1 MEALQMI
8 GNAVKSIFLE
18 NEESLLIDGN
28 NVATLTDTNNLEH
41 ALLVLTNIG
50 YSKVPVLN
58 KEQQLV
64 GLISL
69 SNVVSEM
76 FDTESINSDR
86 LAEIKVSDVMEKEVK
101 SIQLPFNI
109 EKILNLL
116 VDANFIPVVDEKEK
130 FLGIVTR
137 KEILKSVNH
146 LAHELELK
154 YDVYEK
160 EFQTGE
166 ALSTAF
172 NVYPKQ

>member
-1 MEALQMI
+1 MI

-18 NEESLLIDGN
+18 NEENLLINGD

-50 YSKVPVLN
+50 YSKIPVLN

-76 FDTESINSDR
+76 FDTESINPER
-86 LAEIKVSDVMEKEVK
+86 LAEIKVSDVMDKNVK
-101 SIQLPFNI
+101 ATMLPFNI

-116 VDANFIPVVDEKEK
+116 VDANFIPVIDEKEK

-154 YDVYEK
+154 FDVYEK
-160 EFQTGE
+160 EIKEGE
-166 ALSTAF
+166 TLSKAF
-172 NVYPKQ
+172 NVYPKR

>member
-1 MEALQMI
+1 MI

-18 NEESLLIDGN
+18 NEENLLINGD

-50 YSKVPVLN
+50 YSKIPVLN

-76 FDTESINSDR
+76 FDTESINPER
-86 LAEIKVSDVMEKEVK
+86 LAEIKVSDVMDKNVK
-101 SIQLPFNI
+101 ATMLPFNI

-116 VDANFIPVVDEKEK
+116 VDGNFIPVVDDKEK
-130 FLGIVTR
+130 FLGIITR

-160 EFQTGE
+160 EIQEGE
-166 ALSTAF
+166 TLNKAF
-172 NVYPKQ
+172 NIYPKR

>member
-1 MEALQMI
+1 MI

-18 NEESLLIDGN
+18 NEENLLINGD

-50 YSKVPVLN
+50 YSKIPVLN
-58 KEQQLV
+58 KEQELV

-69 SNVVSEM
+69 SNVVGEM
-76 FDTESINSDR
+76 FDTESINPER
-86 LAEIKVSDVMEKEVK
+86 LADIKVSDVMDKNVK
-101 SIQLPFNI
+101 ATMLPFNI

-116 VDANFIPVVDEKEK
+116 VDTNFIPVVDEKEK
-130 FLGIVTR
+130 FLGIITR

-160 EFQTGE
+160 EIPTGE
-166 ALSTAF
+166 TLSKAF
-172 NVYPKQ
+172 NVYPKR

>member
-1 MEALQMI
+1 MI

-18 NEESLLIDGN
+18 NEENLLINGD

-50 YSKVPVLN
+50 YSKIPVLN

-76 FDTESINSDR
+76 FDTESINLER
-86 LAEIKVSDVMEKEVK
+86 LAKVQVSDVMDKNVK
-101 SIQLPFNI
+101 ATMLPFNI

-116 VDANFIPVVDEKEK
+116 VDSNFIPVVDEKEK
-130 FLGIVTR
+130 FLGIITR

-160 EFQTGE
+160 EIQAGE
-166 ALSTAF
+166 TLNKAF
-172 NVYPKQ
+172 NVYPKR

>member
-1 MEALQMI
+1 MI

-18 NEESLLIDGN
+18 NEENLLINGD

-50 YSKVPVLN
+50 YSKIPVLN

-76 FDTESINSDR
+76 FDTESINPER
-86 LAEIKVSDVMEKEVK
+86 LAEIKVSDVMDKNVK
-101 SIQLPFNI
+101 ATMLPFNI

-116 VDANFIPVVDEKEK
+116 VDANFIPVIDENEK

-154 YDVYEK
+154 FDVYEK
-160 EFQTGE
+160 EINEGE
-166 ALSTAF
+166 TLNKAF
-172 NVYPKQ
+172 NVYPKR

>member
-1 MEALQMI
+1 MI

-18 NEESLLIDGN
+18 NEENLLINGD

-50 YSKVPVLN
+50 YSKIPVLN

-76 FDTESINSDR
+76 FDTESINPER
-86 LAEIKVSDVMEKEVK
+86 LAKVQVSDVMDKNVK
-101 SIQLPFNI
+101 ATMLPFNI

-116 VDANFIPVVDEKEK
+116 VDSNFIPVVDEKEK
-130 FLGIVTR
+130 FLGIITR

-160 EFQTGE
+160 EIQAGE
-166 ALSTAF
+166 TLNKAF
-172 NVYPKQ
+172 NVYPKR

>member
-1 MEALQMI
+1 MI

-18 NEESLLIDGN
+18 NEENLLINGD

-50 YSKVPVLN
+50 YSKIPVLN

-76 FDTESINSDR
+76 FDTESINPER
-86 LAEIKVSDVMEKEVK
+86 LAKVQVSDVMDKNVK
-101 SIQLPFNI
+101 ATMLPFNI

-116 VDANFIPVVDEKEK
+116 VDSNFIPVVDEKEK
-130 FLGIVTR
+130 FLGIITR

-146 LAHELELK
+146 LAHELEVK
-154 YDVYEK
+154 YDVVEK
-160 EFQTGE
+160 ELVE
-166 ALSTAF
+166 KLD
-172 NVYPKQ
+172 

>member
-1 MEALQMI
+1 MI

-18 NEESLLIDGN
+18 NEDNFLIPGD

-58 KEQQLV
+58 KEEELV

-76 FDTESINSDR
+76 FDTENFNPDR
-86 LAEIKVSDVMEKEVK
+86 LATMQVSDVMDTDLKV
-101 SIQLPFNI
+101 IQAPYNI
-109 EKILNLL
+109 EKILNFL
-116 VDANFIPVVDEKEK
+116 VDSNFIPVVDEANVFE
-130 FLGIVTR
+130 GIITR

-154 YDVYEK
+154 YDVSEK
-160 EFQTGE
+160 ELIE
-166 ALSTAF
+166 
-172 NVYPKQ
+172 KID

>member
-1 MEALQMI
+1 MI

-18 NEESLLIDGN
+18 NEDNLLINGD

-76 FDTESINSDR
+76 FDTESINPER
-86 LAEIKVSDVMEKEVK
+86 LSEIKVSDVMDKDVK
-101 SIQLPFNI
+101 SIMLPFNI

-116 VDANFIPVVDEKEK
+116 VDANFIPVVDHKDK

-160 EFQTGE
+160 EIQLGE
-166 ALSTAF
+166 TLSTAF
-172 NVYPKQ
+172 NAYPKR

>member
-1 MEALQMI
+1 MI

-18 NEESLLIDGN
+18 NEENLLINGD

-50 YSKVPVLN
+50 YSKIPVLN

-76 FDTESINSDR
+76 FDTESINPER
-86 LAEIKVSDVMEKEVK
+86 LAEIKVSDVMDKNVK
-101 SIQLPFNI
+101 ATMLPFNI

-116 VDANFIPVVDEKEK
+116 VDANFIPVIDENEK

-154 YDVYEK
+154 FDVYEK
-160 EFQTGE
+160 EIKEGE
-166 ALSTAF
+166 TLNKAF
-172 NVYPKQ
+172 NVYPKR

>member
-1 MEALQMI
+1 MI

-18 NEESLLIDGN
+18 NEENLLIDGD

-50 YSKVPVLN
+50 YSKIPVLN

-76 FDTESINSDR
+76 FDTESINPDR
-86 LAEIKVSDVMEKEVK
+86 LSNILVSDVMEKNIK
-101 SIQLPFNI
+101 SIMVPFNI
-109 EKILNLL
+109 EKILNYL
-116 VDANFIPVVDEKEK
+116 VDTNFIPVVNEKNE

-160 EFQTGE
+160 EILAEEVLEQQ
-166 ALSTAF
+166 L
-172 NVYPKQ
+172 NLLPKR